1 MSENIIDYSD
11 KQFDHALKFILE
23 NGFLTVDDNNCP
35 LNNVSLD
42 DQFIEYLED
51 LFEYGLTRYTVDY
64 GEETGFKLWQSYRMD
79 QVQLKL
85 LNNPGHNQLGTYYN
99 DKSVVIFASLKKDAN
114 IEEKL
119 NYKDKFISPTL
130 FQWESR
136 HDLPISELNKL
147 KESEEVLLFIRKVEK
162 ENGIVMPHIYVGKGK
177 LNNPRGPEKHGTYLF
192 DILMENELPDY
203 LQYDFGLTK

>member
-1 MSENIIDYSD
+1 M
-11 KQFDHALKFILE
+11 
-23 NGFLTVDDNNCP
+23 VD
-35 LNNVSLD
+35 
-42 DQFIEYLED
+42 
-51 LFEYGLTRYTVDY
+51 
-64 GEETGFKLWQSYRMD
+64 
-79 QVQLKL
+79 
-85 LNNPGHNQLGTYYN
+85 
-99 DKSVVIFASLKKDAN
+99 ASLKKDAN